1 MCWLE
6 LGSEAYRLMQEDWL
20 EHAHPFAL
28 MSLLDI
34 VGKEEEEGKEE
45 KEEEEVLFHSV
56 FYFPIPSK
64 FFFCI
69 FLTREGR
76 WFRPALKPPW
86 GRTCMGQRLA
96 RTKVPERTLGVFF
109 WCLLFVVS
117 CFLLVL
123 SSC

>member
-34 VGKEEEEGKEE
+34 VGKEEEEEKEE

-64 FFFCI
+64 FFLCI

-76 WFRPALKPPW
+76 WFRPALKPPGGAHAW
-86 GRTCMGQRLA
+86 VNGWRGQS
-96 RTKVPERTLGVFF
+96 PERTLGVLSWCVMFF
-109 WCLLFVVS
+109 S
-117 CFLLVL
+117 CVNRKSFRV
-123 SSC
+123 